1 MEILTLLIQDQ
12 LQSTYI
18 SQLSVI
24 EGPVPWLNFSV
35 PMSLYMGT
43 LQIVQNFKREL
54 EGFEEE
60 EYGSGGVG
68 AGGGG
73 SGGKGGAQPIVDT
86 KPRSLNL
93 EKVKMFRL

>member
-43 LQIVQNFKREL
+43 LQIVQNFKREI

-60 EYGSGGVG
+60 ETVTTPRSTPFGV
-68 AGGGG
+68 
-73 SGGKGGAQPIVDT
+73 AQPVVDA

-93 EKVKMFRL
+93 EKVGLGLH